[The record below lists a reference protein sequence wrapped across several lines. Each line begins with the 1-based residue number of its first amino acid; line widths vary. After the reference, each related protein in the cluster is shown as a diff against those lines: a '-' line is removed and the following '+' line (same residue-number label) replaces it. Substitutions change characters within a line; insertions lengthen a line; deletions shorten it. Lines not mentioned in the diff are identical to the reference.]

1 MRLKVLVR
9 VCRRLYKVIINE
21 RRLMYSI
28 ESIKQKVNMAL
39 LKPSV
44 MKTSL
49 LDDKIAELKKDPKY
63 SGWSDDLLEDY
74 ASSIIKKANS
84 SAVMLNIN
92 YSSEKLGHPL
102 DPEWSQFSYEEILQM
117 EDNGVVIPEEF
128 LEWAHSMQSSNVVEY
143 ELDTGD
149 VNDINDS
156 DGLKTDIGEA
166 GYMGKKDV
174 AKVFNK
180 QVQAQEEILA
190 KAAAEFE
197 QYSAK
202 LEVAADD
209 TQTVQNN
216 ALKKVQEMM
225 SEWQIIDTKVKNGE
239 ELSQDEKA
247 RYGQL
252 GLMMNN
258 EVKSSTVQIENF
270 TSDFN
275 EITKL
280 MQAASKEAKVAQ
292 DYASDTSY
300 VGQLITEYE
309 VAHNSRMA
317 SGNNHIFDGAT
328 GVVDLLKS
336 NTIGKNLAVT
346 SIKDG
351 NELQSITFKSDRSIK
366 KVNAQMRSM
375 TVNIASGDERMVE
388 TVADGQAAASAVPQ
402 SEEKTNPIEPP
413 PSEENSEI
421 LDKISKK
428 DEDDNLFTD
437 EEDFNNI
444 NSVVKRQQKQVPK
457 IQPQDNIVT

>member
-1 MRLKVLVR
+1 
-9 VCRRLYKVIINE
+9 
-21 RRLMYSI
+21 MYNSI
-28 ESIKQKVNMAL
+28 ESVKQKVNMAL

-49 LDDKIAELKKDPKY
+49 LDDKIAELKSDPKY
-63 SGWSDDLLEDY
+63 QGWPDDLLEDY

-92 YSSEKLGHPL
+92 YSSERLGHPL
-102 DPEWSQFSYEEILQM
+102 DPKWSQFSYEEILQM
-117 EDNGVVIPEEF
+117 EDNGVVIPEKF

-156 DGLKTDIGEA
+156 DGLKADIGDA

-180 QVQAQEEILA
+180 QVQAQEEILT

-197 QYSAK
+197 QYSTK
-202 LEVAADD
+202 LEVATEDA
-209 TQTVQNN
+209 QTVQNN

-225 SEWQIIDTKVKNGE
+225 NEWLVIDAKVKNGD

-258 EVKSSTVQIENF
+258 EVKSSTIQIENF

-275 EITKL
+275 EIAKL
-280 MQAASKEAKVAQ
+280 MQGASKEAKVAQ

-317 SGNNHIFDGAT
+317 TGNNHIFDGAT
-328 GVVDLLKS
+328 GVVDLLKA
-336 NTIGKNLAVT
+336 NTMGKNLAVT
-346 SIKDG
+346 SIKSG
-351 NELQSITFKSDRSIK
+351 NDLQSITFDSNESIK
-366 KVNAQMRSM
+366 KVTAQMKSM

-388 TVADGQAAASAVPQ
+388 TVSESQSEAETSTK
-402 SEEKTNPIEPP
+402 SEEKTDTVEPP
-413 PSEENSEI
+413 PSEDNPEI

-428 DEDDNLFTD
+428 DEEDNIFAD

-444 NSVVKRQQKQVPK
+444 NSVVKRQQKQAPK
-457 IQPQDNIVT
+457 IQPQDVIIN